1 MEKKVFTAD
10 DREVVTDRPYRDN
23 PEEVNSDKVSLFDM
37 HEDMQTVD
45 TISMEELN
53 KQVINDPARKVTK
66 NPSANERFHPN

>member
-1 MEKKVFTAD
+1 MEKKVFTAE
-10 DREVVTDRPYRDN
+10 DREVATGRPYRDN
-23 PEEVNSDKVSLFDM
+23 PEEVNTDKVSLFDM

-66 NPSANERFHPN
+66 NPSANERFSPN

>member
-1 MEKKVFTAD
+1 MKKKAFMAE